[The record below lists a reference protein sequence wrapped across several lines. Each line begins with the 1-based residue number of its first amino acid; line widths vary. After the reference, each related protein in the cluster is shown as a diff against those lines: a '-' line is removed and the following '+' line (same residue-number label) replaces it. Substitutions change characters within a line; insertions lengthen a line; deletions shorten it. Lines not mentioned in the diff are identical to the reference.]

1 MRVINL
7 LISLFSIIKAKAL
20 ECVSVVNQ
28 KCTPRPKLLD
38 VNEGVDEALFYP
50 YNVLVNKCSG
60 SCNTLGDPMAK
71 LCVHNIIKRVNMKVY
86 NFLMRLNET
95 RNVLWHESCKC
106 VFRLISSVCN
116 SKQI

>member
-1 MRVINL
+1 MLLINL
-7 LISLFSIIKAKAL
+7 AISLFSVLKVEAL

-28 KCTPRPKLLD
+28 KFMPRSKILD
-38 VNEGVDEALFYP
+38 VNEGVGEALFYQ

-60 SCNTLGDPMAK
+60 SCNTFDNPIAK
-71 LCVHNIIKRVNMKVY
+71 LCVPNVIKRVTMQVY

-106 VFRLISSVCN
+106 VCKLNSSICN
-116 SKQI
+116 NK